1 MDHKELWKSSYSK
14 SNTNTLIAETY
25 IKLSVIGTMITL
37 GLHLSI
43 SLFLFNNTNAWIAL
57 LVFILG
63 MFLIIMLNVGLSIIA
78 EIYRHLKEINHKTKH
93 PDID

>member
-57 LVFILG
+57 LLFILG